1 MTLEVAVCTINGSL
15 AHVPDILLPE
25 REDVTYLVAWQCT
38 DVSFASLATDSRLL
52 RKDVRLVKTDSTGLA
67 RNRNVALEH
76 ATGDILLIADDDVR
90 YEDIYF
96 DRIIR
101 TFQDYP
107 SLDIACFQA
116 CSYDGKSLRDY
127 ASHTFAYADQPRGTY
142 FISFEIA
149 LRRSAGIPSFDERFG
164 LGAPFLGAGEEEV
177 FLWQAHRH
185 GLNIQYFPTVVVRTD
200 PQTTGDRMSNDAGV
214 QRAKGAVLCLMHGPV
229 GAWLRCL
236 KYVLYTSPFPHRFSA
251 LREMTRG
258 IKYISQCRS

>member
-38 DVSFASLATDSRLL
+38 DASFASLATDSRLL

-185 GLNIQYFPTVVVRTD
+185 GLNIQ
-200 PQTTGDRMSNDAGV
+200 
-214 QRAKGAVLCLMHGPV
+214 RAKGAVLCLMHGPV

-236 KYVLYTSPFPHRFSA
+236 KYVLYTSPFPRRFSA

>member
-38 DVSFASLATDSRLL
+38 DASFASLATDSRLL

-127 ASHTFAYADQPRGTY
+127 ASHTFSPAALCRGT
-142 FISFEIA
+142 
-149 LRRSAGIPSFDERFG
+149 
-164 LGAPFLGAGEEEV
+164 
-177 FLWQAHRH
+177 
-185 GLNIQYFPTVVVRTD
+185 VVR
-200 PQTTGDRMSNDAGV
+200 
-214 QRAKGAVLCLMHGPV
+214 RAVWFGCPV
-229 GAWLRCL
+229 PGGR
-236 KYVLYTSPFPHRFSA
+236 
-251 LREMTRG
+251 
-258 IKYISQCRS
+258 